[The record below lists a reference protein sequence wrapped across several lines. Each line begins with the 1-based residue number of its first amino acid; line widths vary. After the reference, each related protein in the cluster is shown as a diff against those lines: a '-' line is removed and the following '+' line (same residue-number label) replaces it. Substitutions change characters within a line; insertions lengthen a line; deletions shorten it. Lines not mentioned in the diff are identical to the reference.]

1 MVLVKNLRF
10 ILLFVY
16 GKIRPKKMLC
26 DLLDKKTSL
35 SSLSRPYKNIDLRKS
50 QNFLFFKGGKSIV
63 LVKNLKCLLLFFLD
77 KKDLEKVC
85 CSRNLLRKQD
95 AVGASIKMLTA
106 GGGEG
111 LRFCVCSGSFEKS
124 VSSRERA

>member
-16 GKIRPKKMLC
+16 GKIRPKKVLC

-50 QNFLFFKGGKSIV
+50 PNFLFFKG
-63 LVKNLKCLLLFFLD
+63 
-77 KKDLEKVC
+77 
-85 CSRNLLRKQD
+85 
-95 AVGASIKMLTA
+95 
-106 GGGEG
+106 
-111 LRFCVCSGSFEKS
+111 
-124 VSSRERA
+124 VSP

>member
-77 KKDLEKVC
+77 KKDLGKVF
-85 CSRNLLRKQD
+85 CSLNLLRKQD
-95 AVGASIKMLTA
+95 AVEAYIWASIKMLMA
-106 GGGEG
+106 GGR
-111 LRFCVCSGSFEKS
+111 LRFGVRGALKN
-124 VSSRERA
+124 R

>member
-1 MVLVKNLRF
+1 M
-10 ILLFVY
+10 
-16 GKIRPKKMLC
+16 
-26 DLLDKKTSL
+26 
-35 SSLSRPYKNIDLRKS
+35 
-50 QNFLFFKGGKSIV
+50 
-63 LVKNLKCLLLFFLD
+63 VKNLKCLLLFFLD

-95 AVGASIKMLTA
+95 AVAAYIWAAIKMLTA
-106 GGGEG
+106 GVGGR

>member
-1 MVLVKNLRF
+1 M
-10 ILLFVY
+10 
-16 GKIRPKKMLC
+16 
-26 DLLDKKTSL
+26 
-35 SSLSRPYKNIDLRKS
+35 
-50 QNFLFFKGGKSIV
+50 
-63 LVKNLKCLLLFFLD
+63 VKNLKCLLLFFLD

-95 AVGASIKMLTA
+95 AVEAYIWASIKMLTA
-106 GGGEG
+106 GGGG